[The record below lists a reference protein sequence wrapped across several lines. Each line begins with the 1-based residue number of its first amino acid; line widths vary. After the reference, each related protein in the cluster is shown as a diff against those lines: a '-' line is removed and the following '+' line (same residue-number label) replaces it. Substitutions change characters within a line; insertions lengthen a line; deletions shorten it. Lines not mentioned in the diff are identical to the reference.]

1 MERKLM
7 QIYSKNETILATRQE
22 LFITKVALV
31 QSIIPSQ
38 KISEILPLYSGI
50 MKVLSNKQWELVF
63 FSRSTLEFIFSNAT
77 LTNSW

>member
-1 MERKLM
+1 MESKLM
-7 QIYSKNETILATRQE
+7 QTYSKNETILATRQE

-50 MKVLSNKQWELVF
+50 MEVLSNKQ
-63 FSRSTLEFIFSNAT
+63 
-77 LTNSW
+77 